1 MTITDTLDSK
11 RILITGGTGSFG
23 NYILK
28 ELANND
34 NIQEII
40 VLSRDEDKQHYLKQ
54 RYAQH
59 DNIKFELGDVRSL
72 ERMKEICRNI
82 DVVFNAAALKQVPN
96 SEANPYEVIMTNV
109 IGAKNIA
116 VAAIENNVE
125 KVIGI
130 STDKAVKPINAM
142 GMTKALQEKIFTAE
156 STNHTDTKFACVRY
170 GNVIGSRGSV
180 IPFFQSKIV
189 QGEQLPV
196 THPEMTRFLLTLN
209 DAIHLTIHA
218 VNHLKGGE
226 IFVKKIPSCRI
237 ILLAEVM
244 YKILNPSYIRNRLAY
259 FIAGVRP
266 GEKIHEILI
275 SEDEARNRV
284 ENKGD
289 YYVIH
294 PYWNNSTFPLMGE
307 YSSKPHTINN
317 SKELEMLLL
326 SADNITLN
334 NSKLNSIQHSELI
347 ISTGH

>member
-1 MTITDTLDSK
+1 
-11 RILITGGTGSFG
+11 
-23 NYILK
+23 
-28 ELANND
+28 
-34 NIQEII
+34 
-40 VLSRDEDKQHYLKQ
+40 
-54 RYAQH
+54 
-59 DNIKFELGDVRSL
+59 
-72 ERMKEICRNI
+72 
-82 DVVFNAAALKQVPN
+82 
-96 SEANPYEVIMTNV
+96 
-109 IGAKNIA
+109 
-116 VAAIENNVE
+116 
-125 KVIGI
+125 
-130 STDKAVKPINAM
+130 M

-189 QGEQLPV
+189 RGEQLPV
-196 THPEMTRFLLTLN
+196 THSEMTRFLLTLN

-244 YKILNPSYIRNRLAY
+244 YKILNPSYIRNRPAY

-294 PYWNNSTFPLMGE
+294 PFWNNSTFPLMGE

-317 SKELEMLLL
+317 SKELEMLLH